1 MALSK
6 QGSAHAGHVHAHH
19 LESASAIRTMQ
30 KPICLVQCFRSRRS
44 HSFDRRLLVRS
55 HSVYVEILYEPAAEM
70 LACWSAS
77 ERR

>member
-1 MALSK
+1 MLAMCTRIIWSQPVLS
-6 QGSAHAGHVHAHH
+6 GPCRNLFVWCNAFAADG
-19 LESASAIRTMQ
+19 AI
-30 KPICLVQCFRSRRS
+30 V
-44 HSFDRRLLVRS
+44 FDRRLLVRS